1 MKSQNF
7 EILRGGWA
15 ELASLGGFAEAYAHD
30 DPASALVKLRLFAE
44 NLTKDIYRDLGLPK
58 PEHATFVDLLN
69 NQSFAAITPKVVLDK
84 LHALRIHGNKAA
96 HGEPATTRNALW
108 LLQEAFDLGRWLF
121 IQYGKGDAK
130 SIPTFAQPSPEGTDE
145 SKGQLKREK
154 RQVLEKLA
162 AQEAQMETLLRD
174 LEAARQATA
183 TAEKNAEEIRALAS
197 SSAATAN
204 LLEFNEATTRARI
217 IDSLIAAAG
226 WNVAMGDASTA
237 EVGKEVEVKHQPT
250 ASGLGYADYVLW
262 DDNGNPLA
270 VIEAKKTSVD
280 PELGRQQAKLYADG
294 LEKMHRHR
302 PLIFYT
308 NGYDIWMWDDA
319 LGYPPRKLF
328 GYYSKDSLQYL
339 VNFQRAGRKPLNSF
353 EPNVA
358 IVDRLYQIEA
368 IKRVSERFS
377 GGHRKALIV
386 QATGTGKTRVAIAL
400 AELLIRAG
408 WVKRVLFLCDR
419 RELRKQ
425 AKNAF
430 GEFLSE
436 PIRIVS
442 SRVNQS
448 ASERIF
454 LATYPAMQKVYQSF
468 DVGFFDLI
476 IADES
481 HRSIYNV
488 YGDMFH
494 YFDCL
499 QIGLTATPV
508 DFVSRNTF
516 SLFGCEGQLPTANYD
531 LGQAVEDGFLTPFE
545 VLEHTTQFLR
555 EGIRLDILT
564 KEQIQQLEEQ
574 GEDPAQYDFSSE
586 QIDKIIYNKDTNRA
600 ILRNLME
607 NGLHDTTGQL
617 PGKSIIFARNH
628 QHAVL
633 MRQMFDEMYPQ
644 YGGRFCQ
651 VIDNYDPRAEQL
663 IDDFKG
669 DGANNDL
676 TIAISVDMLDTGID
690 IPEILNLVFAKPVK
704 SPVKFW
710 QMIGRGTRLKEDL
723 FGPGQHKKVF
733 RIFDHWGN
741 FERFEMGYRPAEP
754 TQSKPLLQLVF
765 EERIMLA
772 ETALRQSEIAVFDA
786 AIDLIGKDI
795 EALPEESVS
804 VREKWREKRALSVP
818 TTLKAFAPAT
828 VAMLRQVI
836 APLMTWRNIRGFA
849 DAYALDLLMARMQ
862 IAVLR
867 KSAAVADLKIE
878 LFDRLAALQMHL
890 NPVREKAEVIKR
902 VKSDEFWQHVTVAD
916 LEAVRQP
923 LREIMHHRER
933 KGATPLPAKV
943 IDVTEDA
950 AGFLT
955 NRRATNLKTVD
966 MKAYQQIVEAE
977 LKRHFDTNPTLQKIR
992 AGAAVS
998 EADIQALV
1006 SLVLIQSPNAS
1017 RDVLQEFFSETAVPL
1032 DFAIRSIVG
1041 LDPEAVA
1048 AHFAEFARR
1057 HPTLTAKQTRF
1068 LGLLQNHIARFGSVT
1083 LDRLYE
1089 QPFTVVDADGLD
1101 GVFEKP
1107 EEIDD
1112 LLDILSVFAPPA
1124 GASADRAG
1132 SPERTSYQ

>member
-1 MKSQNF
+1 MKSRNF
-7 EILRGGWA
+7 EILRENWP

-30 DPASALVKLRLFAE
+30 DPASTLVKLRLFAE

-58 PEHATFVDLLN
+58 PEQATFVDLLSN
-69 NQSFAAITPKVVLDK
+69 ASFAAITPKVVLDK

-96 HGEPATTRNALW
+96 HGELATVPTALW
-108 LLQEAFDLGRWLF
+108 LTQEAFDLARWLF
-121 IQYGKGDAK
+121 LQFVKGDAAA
-130 SIPTFAQPSPEGTDE
+130 IPPFVQPMFEAADD

-162 AQEAQMETLLRD
+162 AQEAQMEALLRE
-174 LEAARQATA
+174 LEAARAATS
-183 TAEKNAEEIRALAS
+183 TAEKKVEEIQSLAS
-197 SSAATAN
+197 SGAAAAN
-204 LLEFNEATTRARI
+204 MLAFDEATTRARI
-217 IDSLIAAAG
+217 IDSLLATAN
-226 WNVAMGDASTA
+226 WNVGLGNFCTS
-237 EVGKEVEVKHQPT
+237 EVGKEIEVKQQPT

-280 PELGRQQAKLYADG
+280 PERGRQQAKLYADG
-294 LEKMHRHR
+294 LETMHGQR
-302 PLIFYT
+302 PVIFYT
-308 NGYDIWMWDDA
+308 NGYDIWMWDDV
-319 LGYPPRKLF
+319 LGYPPRKVF

-339 VNFQRAGRKPLNSF
+339 VNFQRAGRKLLNSL
-353 EPNVA
+353 EPNSA
-358 IVDRLYQIEA
+358 IVNRLYQIEA
-368 IKRVSERFS
+368 IKRVSERFTD
-377 GGHRKALIV
+377 GHRKALVV

-400 AELLIRAG
+400 AELLIRTG

-430 GEFLSE
+430 GDFLSE

-499 QIGLTATPV
+499 QIGLTATPI

-516 SLFGCEGQLPTANYD
+516 SIFGCEGQLPTANYD
-531 LGQAVEDGFLTPFE
+531 LEQAVQDGFLTPFE
-545 VLEHTTQFLR
+545 VFEHTTQFMR
-555 EGIRLDILT
+555 DGIRLDILT
-564 KEQIQQLEEQ
+564 KDQIQELEAQ

-586 QIDKIIYNKDTNRA
+586 QIDKIIYNKDTNRE

-607 NGLHDTTGQL
+607 NGLRDATGQL

-669 DGANNDL
+669 DGANSEL

-690 IPEILNLVFAKPVK
+690 IPEILNLVFAKPVR

-710 QMIGRGTRLKEDL
+710 QMIGRGTRLKPDL
-723 FGPGQHKKVF
+723 YGAGKDKKMF

-741 FERFEMGYRPAEP
+741 FERFEMGFRPAEP

-765 EERIMLA
+765 EERVLLA
-772 ETALRQSEIAVFDA
+772 ETALRMSEVAVFDEV
-786 AIDLIGKDI
+786 IELIAKDI

-804 VREKWREKRALSVP
+804 VREKWREKRAVAVP
-818 TTLKAFAPAT
+818 ATLKAFAPVT

-836 APLMTWRNIRGFA
+836 APLMQWRNVRGSS
-849 DAYALDLLMARMQ
+849 DAYALDLLMARAQ
-862 IAVLR
+862 VAVLR
-867 KSAAVADLKIE
+867 KSADVDDLKID
-878 LFDRLAALQMHL
+878 LLDRLSALQMHL

-902 VKSDEFWQHVTVAD
+902 VRSDDFWTDVKVTD
-916 LEAVRQP
+916 LESVRKP
-923 LREIMHHRER
+923 LREIMHHRDR
-933 KGATPLPAKV
+933 HGATPLPPKI

-950 AGFLT
+950 TGFQT
-955 NRRATNLKTVD
+955 NRRATSLKTVD
-966 MKAYQQIVEAE
+966 MRAYQQIVEAE
-977 LKRHFDTNPTLQKIR
+977 LKRHFDTNPTLKKIR
-992 AGAAVS
+992 TGESVS
-998 EADIQALV
+998 DADIQTLV

-1017 RDVLQEFFSETAVPL
+1017 RDVLEEFFADTAVPL

-1048 AHFAEFARR
+1048 ARFAEFARR
-1057 HPTLTAKQTRF
+1057 HPSLTAKQTRF

-1124 GASADRAG
+1124 VARAG
-1132 SPERTSYQ
+1132 TTDSPERTKQ